1 MAEALAETQ
10 AETPKTET
18 ETETEIVYEKRAGA
32 AWIRLNR
39 PSALNTLSPELVA
52 QFEVA
57 LDDALT
63 SGDVNAVV
71 LVGTGR
77 AFCAGADLKF
87 LGNLPES
94 ERAAATAA
102 FLQRVLELMQ
112 RIERF
117 PKPVIGAVNGLATG
131 GGMELLLCCDLVIAD
146 ARARLGDGHANFG
159 LLPGGGASARLPR
172 KIGPTRAKYL
182 FFTGEL
188 VPAAELHA
196 AGLVNEVA
204 PEGELQAAVERLVA
218 KLANKSPLGLR
229 RMKEL
234 VDDGLEQP
242 RDVALRAELVAGG
255 LHAHSFDMQEG
266 LAAFNAKR
274 TPRFRGC

>member
-1 MAEALAETQ
+1 MTDQMEAKLGTAPAADAKES
-10 AETPKTET
+10 
-18 ETETEIVYEKRAGA
+18 EIVYEKKGGA

-39 PSALNTLSPELVA
+39 PSALNTLSPELVS
-52 QFEVA
+52 QFDRA
-57 LDDALT
+57 LDDAAV
-63 SGDVNAVV
+63 SPDVNAVV
-71 LVGTGR
+71 VIGTGR

-87 LGNLPES
+87 LGTLPES
-94 ERAAATAA
+94 ERAGATAA
-102 FLQRVLELMQ
+102 FLQKVLELMM

-117 PKPVIGAVNGLATG
+117 SKPVIGAVNGIATG

-146 ARARLGDGHANFG
+146 ERSRLGDGHANYG
-159 LLPGGGASARLPR
+159 LIPGGGASARLPR

-182 FFTGEL
+182 LFTGEL
-188 VPAAELHA
+188 LPASYFLE

-204 PEGELQAAVERLVA
+204 TEGKLESAVEGLIA

-242 RDVALRAELVAGG
+242 RDVALRNELIFGG
-255 LHAHSFDMQEG
+255 LHASSFDQQEG
-266 LAAFNAKR
+266 LAAFNEKR
-274 TPRFRGC
+274 KPQFRGC